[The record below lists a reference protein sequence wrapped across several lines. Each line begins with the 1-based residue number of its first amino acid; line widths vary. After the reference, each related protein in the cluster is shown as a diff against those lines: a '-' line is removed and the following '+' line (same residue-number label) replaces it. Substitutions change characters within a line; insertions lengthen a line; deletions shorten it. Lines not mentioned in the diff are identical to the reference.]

1 LWTRRRILT
10 TGNKGE
16 DLDEKVKIW
25 DESVENEEKRVRNE
39 DK

>member
-1 LWTRRRILT
+1 MK

-25 DESVENEEKRVRNE
+25 DESVENEEKRVRIK